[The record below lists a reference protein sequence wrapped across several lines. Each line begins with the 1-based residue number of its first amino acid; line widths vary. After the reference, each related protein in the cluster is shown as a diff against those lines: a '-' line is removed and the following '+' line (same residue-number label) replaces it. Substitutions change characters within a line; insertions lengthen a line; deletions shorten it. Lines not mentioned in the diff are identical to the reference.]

1 MQPGVEPEEFAPQAD
16 LRLTNVALGDEL
28 ADENG
33 RTVVKLIHL
42 QPVAPD
48 TDDEDDVELRQ
59 EAVETVLCSLI
70 PGKVRAP
77 VFLLLYPALTKI

>member
-1 MQPGVEPEEFAPQAD
+1 MHPGVEPEEFVPQAD
-16 LRLTNVALGDEL
+16 LRVTNVALGDEL

-33 RTVVKLIHL
+33 RTVVKLIHMN
-42 QPVAPD
+42 PVAPD

-70 PGKVRAP
+70 PGKVCAF
-77 VFLLLYPALTKI
+77 VFLLVYLALTNI